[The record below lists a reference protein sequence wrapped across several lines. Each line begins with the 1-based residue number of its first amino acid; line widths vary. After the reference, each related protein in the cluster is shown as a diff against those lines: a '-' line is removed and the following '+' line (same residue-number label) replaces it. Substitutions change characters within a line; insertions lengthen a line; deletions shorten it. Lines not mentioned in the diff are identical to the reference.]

1 MLADLDDLSDDEIHE
16 SIKKEEEHTFKE
28 EARLKEER
36 NSSDVNG
43 VKVEHASCLSSELY
57 QTVMG
62 RLADEEGAP
71 PNAAAPS
78 GASNASNASNAH
90 AASLASESSEARS
103 KARSKARSEAFPTTT
118 STEFLNKCNELVVHL
133 DNEIVEVYNRV
144 RDGYR
149 ARFPELETLVQTPL
163 EYISVVKA
171 IGNEEDLTKVTE
183 LDSLLPASTVM
194 VLTVA
199 ATTTA
204 GTGPLSE
211 DALNHVLHLCDLA
224 LRLDADKTSVLRYL
238 QRSMDLV
245 APNLTAFVG
254 SEVAAKLMGAAGGLK
269 QLSTIP
275 ACNVQVIGAKRKH
288 LAGFSTKASNTG
300 SVYGFVYDS
309 ALVQETPP
317 SVRAK
322 AAKLIGSKCSLLARV
337 DAHGNHKNGSIGMS
351 TREEA
356 KGKIAKWLEP
366 PPARKAEVLPL
377 PDAGENKKTRRGG
390 RRTRKMKEKY
400 GLTDLK
406 KAQNRMLFNQAEDEY
421 FDGVGEETMGM
432 GSLGKSGVRMVVG
445 EQKQTLSDKAKKK
458 YGLVGKGERGKGGLE
473 TSLAFTPVV
482 GIELANPAGA
492 GEKRLLSGKDNDG
505 TKSVYFG
512 DDLGFGKVF
521 RK

>member
-1 MLADLDDLSDDEIHE
+1 MLADLDDLSDDELQENI
-16 SIKKEEEHTFKE
+16 KEEEEHVVKE
-28 EARLKEER
+28 EAYSKDEQHGRSG
-36 NSSDVNG
+36 SSGAG
-43 VKVEHASCLSSELY
+43 VKVEHASCLTSALY

-62 RLADEEGAP
+62 RLRADEEAP
-71 PNAAAPS
+71 A
-78 GASNASNASNAH
+78 
-90 AASLASESSEARS
+90 
-103 KARSKARSEAFPTTT
+103 TTD
-118 STEFLNKCNELVVHL
+118 FLNQCNELVVHL

-144 RDGYR
+144 RDRYR
-149 ARFPELETLVQTPL
+149 PRFPELETLVQTPL
-163 EYISVVKA
+163 EYVSVVQA

-194 VLTVA
+194 VLTVT

-204 GTGPLSE
+204 GTGPLSV
-211 DALNHVLHLCDLA
+211 DALNQVMYLCDLA
-224 LRLDADKTSVLRYL
+224 HRLDADKTIVLQYL
-238 QRSMDLV
+238 QRSMDRV
-245 APNLTAFVG
+245 APNLTALVG

-337 DAHGNHKNGSIGMS
+337 DAHGNHNNGSIGVS

-366 PPARKAEVLPL
+366 PPARKPEVLAV
-377 PDAGENKKTRRGG
+377 PDAGENKKNKRGG
-390 RRTRKMKEKY
+390 RRARKIKEKY
-400 GLTDLK
+400 GLTDIK

-421 FDGVGEETMGM
+421 FDGLGEETVGL
-432 GSLGKSGVRMVVG
+432 GALGKSGVRMVSAQ
-445 EQKQTLSDKAKKK
+445 QKQALSDKAKKK
-458 YGLVGKGERGKGGLE
+458 YGLVGKGERDKGHRVTGLE

-482 GIELANPAGA
+482 GIELANPAGMS
-492 GEKRLLSGKDNDG
+492 EKRDKGDG

-512 DDLGFGKVF
+512 DGLGFGKVAH
-521 RK
+521 K

>member
-1 MLADLDDLSDDEIHE
+1 MLADLDDLSDDDEYKLQE
-16 SIKKEEEHTFKE
+16 NVKKDEYAVKE
-28 EARLKEER
+28 EARTKHEQDGGSGAAHSHSPGL
-36 NSSDVNG
+36 
-43 VKVEHASCLSSELY
+43 KVEHDSCLTSALY
-57 QTVMG
+57 QTVIG
-62 RLADEEGAP
+62 RLAADEEASNTS
-71 PNAAAPS
+71 NAANAPD
-78 GASNASNASNAH
+78 
-90 AASLASESSEARS
+90 
-103 KARSKARSEAFPTTT
+103 T
-118 STEFLNKCNELVVHL
+118 STGTDFLNKCNELVVHL

-149 ARFPELETLVQTPL
+149 PRFPELETLVQTPL
-163 EYISVVKA
+163 EYVSVVKA

-183 LDSLLPASTVM
+183 LDSLLPPSTVM
-194 VLTVA
+194 VLTVT

-204 GTGPLSE
+204 GTGPLSA
-211 DALNHVLHLCDLA
+211 DALNDVMDLCDLA
-224 LRLDADKTSVLRYL
+224 HRLDADKTSILQYL
-238 QRSMDLV
+238 QRSMDRV

-275 ACNVQVIGAKRKH
+275 ACNVQVIGAKRKN
-288 LAGFSTKASNTG
+288 LGGFSTKASNTG

-322 AAKLIGSKCSLLARV
+322 AAKLVGSKCSLLARV
-337 DAHGNHKNGSIGMS
+337 DAHGNHKNGSVGTS

-356 KGKIAKWLEP
+356 AAKIAKWLEP
-366 PPARKAEVLPL
+366 PPARKAEVLAV
-377 PDAGENKKTRRGG
+377 PDAGENKKTKRGG
-390 RRTRKMKEKY
+390 RRARKMKEKY
-400 GLTDLK
+400 GLTDMK

-432 GSLGKSGVRMVVG
+432 GALGKSGVRMVTAQ
-445 EQKQTLSDKAKKK
+445 QKQTLSDKAKRK
-458 YGLVGKGERGKGGLE
+458 YGLAGKGEREKGHRVTGLE
-473 TSLAFTPVV
+473 TCLAFTPVV

-492 GEKRLLSGKDNDG
+492 NEKREKGDG

-512 DDLGFGKVF
+512 DGLGFGKVLP

>member
-1 MLADLDDLSDDEIHE
+1 MLADLDDLSDDELQGNI
-16 SIKKEEEHTFKE
+16 KEEEKHGFKE
-28 EARLKEER
+28 EACVKDEGNAGGTGAE
-36 NSSDVNG
+36 DG
-43 VKVEHASCLSSELY
+43 VKVEHASCLTSALY
-57 QTVMG
+57 HTVMG
-62 RLADEEGAP
+62 RLADEEEALYHTVMGRLADKEEAP
-71 PNAAAPS
+71 TNPEAPS
-78 GASNASNASNAH
+78 PASNAH
-90 AASLASESSEARS
+90 SASHAS
-103 KARSKARSEAFPTTT
+103 T
-118 STEFLNKCNELVVHL
+118 STDFLNKCNELIVHL

-149 ARFPELETLVQTPL
+149 QRFPELETLVQTPL
-163 EYISVVKA
+163 EYVSVVKA
-171 IGNEEDLTKVTE
+171 IGNEEDLTKVAE

-194 VLTVA
+194 VLTVT

-204 GTGPLSE
+204 GTGPLSV
-211 DALNHVLHLCDLA
+211 DTLNHVLHLCDLA
-224 LRLDADKTSVLRYL
+224 LRLDADKASVLRYL
-238 QRSMDLV
+238 QRSMGRV

-275 ACNVQVIGAKRKH
+275 ACNVQVIGAKRKN
-288 LAGFSTKASNTG
+288 LAGFSTKSSNTG
-300 SVYGFVYDS
+300 SIYGFVYDS

-317 SVRAK
+317 SLRTK
-322 AAKLIGSKCSLLARV
+322 AAKLVGSKCSLLARV
-337 DAHGNHKNGSIGMS
+337 DAHGNHKNGSIGVS
-351 TREEA
+351 TKEEA

-366 PPARKAEVLPL
+366 PPARKAEVLPV
-377 PDAGENKKTRRGG
+377 PDAGENKKMKRGG
-390 RRTRKMKEKY
+390 RRARKMKEKY

-458 YGLVGKGERGKGGLE
+458 YGLVGKGERDKGHRVTGLE

-482 GIELANPAGA
+482 GIELANPAGTGDKA
-492 GEKRLLSGKDNDG
+492 GKDNDG

-512 DDLGFGKVF
+512 DGLGFGKVVAPP